1 MGQEKDDDAFLAS
14 RKTKT
19 FTFTYTWYRINL
31 MFIEMV
37 LTDAIH
43 PILTIA
49 SYLISKTK
57 DNINM

>member
-19 FTFTYTWYRINL
+19 KTFTYTWYRINL

-37 LTDAIH
+37 LTSAIQYWLLH
-43 PILTIA
+43 RILSVKQKIT
-49 SYLISKTK
+49 
-57 DNINM
+57 